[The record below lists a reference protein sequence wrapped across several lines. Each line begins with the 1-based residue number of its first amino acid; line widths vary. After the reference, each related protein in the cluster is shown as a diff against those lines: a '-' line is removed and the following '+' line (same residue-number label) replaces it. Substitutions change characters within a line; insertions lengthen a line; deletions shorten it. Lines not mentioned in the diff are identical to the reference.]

1 MTFDNLNLLNQAMN
15 ASDLRQKTI
24 SNNISNINTPN
35 YKVERVIFE
44 DKLRNANND
53 SVLGLNRTDVKHLFI
68 NSVGSNKLEPEV
80 VRRTNTSVKDN
91 GNNVDLDYEM
101 SEKAVNE
108 LYYSAL
114 QRQVNHELS
123 QLNYVISH

>member
-1 MTFDNLNLLNQAMN
+1 MTFDNLNLLNYAMN

-24 SNNISNINTPN
+24 SNNVANVNTPG
-35 YKVERVIFE
+35 YKVERVSFE
-44 DKLRNANND
+44 DKLRKETSGTEMD
-53 SVLGLNRTDVKHLFI
+53 LTRTNSNHLFI
-68 NSVGSNKLEPEV
+68 NGRKEKLEPEIV
-80 VRRTNTSVKDN
+80 KRTDTSVKDN

-123 QLNYVISH
+123 QLNYVINH

>member
-1 MTFDNLNLLNQAMN
+1 MAFENVNLLNQAMN
-15 ASDLRQKTI
+15 ASDLRQRTI
-24 SNNISNINTPN
+24 SNNISNINTPG
-35 YKVERVIFE
+35 YKVERVVFE
-44 DKLRNANND
+44 DKLKKVNSDGMNLIRTDDRHLPTNANN
-53 SVLGLNRTDVKHLFI
+53 NM
-68 NSVGSNKLEPEV
+68 NPEV
-80 VRRTNTSVKDN
+80 VKKNNTSIKDN

-101 SEKAVNE
+101 SEKVVNE

>member
-1 MTFDNLNLLNQAMN
+1 MTFKNLNLLNQAMN

-24 SNNISNINTPN
+24 SNNVANVNTPG
-35 YKVERVIFE
+35 YKVERVSFE
-44 DKLRNANND
+44 DKLRKKTSGTEMD
-53 SVLGLNRTDVKHLFI
+53 LTRTNSNHLFI
-68 NSVGSNKLEPEV
+68 NGRKGNLEPEIV
-80 VRRTNTSVKDN
+80 KRTDTSVKDN

-123 QLNYVISH
+123 QLNYVINH

>member
-53 SVLGLNRTDVKHLFI
+53 SELGLNRTDVKHLSI
-68 NSVGSNKLEPEV
+68 NSVGSSKLEPEV